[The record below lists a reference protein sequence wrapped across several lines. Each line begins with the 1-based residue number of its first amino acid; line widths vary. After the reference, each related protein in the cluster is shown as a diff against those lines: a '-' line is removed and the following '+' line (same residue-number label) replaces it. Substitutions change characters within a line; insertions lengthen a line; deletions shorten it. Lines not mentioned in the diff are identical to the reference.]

1 MHGGCFKQYA
11 NGRGKR
17 EQGEAEAGLTLE
29 SVYKSAIRY
38 GITPADYWENDLRH
52 IVWAIEAKHAAME
65 DIERSDWERTRWL
78 ACTMLQPHLQRGK
91 NLAPT
96 DLIRFPWE
104 TEKAQPKET
113 LSEEAKQALYD
124 KWDSEA
130 RAKWGK

>member
-1 MHGGCFKQYA
+1 
-11 NGRGKR
+11 
-17 EQGEAEAGLTLE
+17 
-29 SVYKSAIRY
+29 
-38 GITPADYWENDLRH
+38 
-52 IVWAIEAKHAAME
+52 
-65 DIERSDWERTRWL
+65 
-78 ACTMLQPHLQRGK
+78 MLQPHLQRGK
-91 NLAPT
+91 NLAPI

>member
-1 MHGGCFKQYA
+1 M
-11 NGRGKR
+11 
-17 EQGEAEAGLTLE
+17 
-29 SVYKSAIRY
+29 YKSAIRH
-38 GITPADYWENDLRH
+38 GIAPADYWENDLRH
-52 IVWAIEAKHAAME
+52 IVWAIEAKHAASE
-65 DIERSDWERTRWL
+65 DVERSDWERIRWL

-91 NLAPT
+91 NLAPI